1 MTLGVNRKKEQNT
14 LEAQKGVQFDKET
27 TKDKK

>member
-14 LEAQKGVQFDKET
+14 LGVQKGAQFDKET
-27 TKDKK
+27 PKDKK